1 MNIFRNILYMAR
13 RFKTAT
19 VLNFIGLTV
28 ALTACYLLMTQV
40 VYNHSYNHGLADCK
54 RLYRLE
60 TRSMWDDH
68 EWSANINRLFAD
80 CVAGMP
86 QVENVGLCKD
96 KGMYGFMKNG
106 EVMIMP
112 WSHCTD
118 NYLVAMGGNLVSG
131 KLSWTEDERKGAI
144 MPKSLA
150 MTFFGEADVA
160 GRMIATQNGDSV
172 TVRGVF
178 DDFPENSLA
187 KNCIYFNIGEL
198 YTTRNL
204 QNA

>member
-1 MNIFRNILYMAR
+1 MNIFRNMLYMAR

-28 ALTACYLLMTQV
+28 ALTAFYLLMTQV

-86 QVENVGLCKD
+86 QV
-96 KGMYGFMKNG
+96 
-106 EVMIMP
+106 
-112 WSHCTD
+112 D
-118 NYLVAMGGNLVSG
+118 NDIL
-131 KLSWTEDERKGAI
+131 WR
-144 MPKSLA
+144 
-150 MTFFGEADVA
+150 
-160 GRMIATQNGDSV
+160 GRCGRAHD
-172 TVRGVF
+172 
-178 DDFPENSLA
+178 
-187 KNCIYFNIGEL
+187 C
-198 YTTRNL
+198 
-204 QNA
+204 NAEW